1 MFEFLSTDEFSI
13 YKNKEQGSL
22 FMIKFQV
29 NSESLINSIIK
40 TKLIIGSSI
49 SDNYK
54 ALTFRASSVKSL
66 KKFISNK
73 KNTNYE
79 NTLKL
84 IVSLT
89 NQIQYLIITES
100 KCFYEYIIEN
110 IIVIDD
116 DKFIYLS
123 NDDLLKL
130 SESNNFHFTKPFNR
144 EGFIS
149 PELLKINSIPSEL
162 NYKTIYYSLG
172 ALVVYFLFDKNINN
186 KDGFK
191 DGFKDDFKDDFNS
204 DLNEI
209 LKPIEGTKLFGLLI
223 RCLFQEAN
231 ERSIVYI

>member
-13 YKNKEQGSL
+13 YKNKEQCTL
-22 FMIKFQV
+22 FTIKFQV
-29 NSESLINSIIK
+29 NSESLINSMIK

-66 KKFISNK
+66 RKFISNK
-73 KNTNYE
+73 ENINYE

-89 NQIQYLIITES
+89 KQIQYLIITECE
-100 KCFYEYIIEN
+100 CFYEYIIEN

-130 SESNNFHFTKPFNR
+130 SESKKFNFTKPFNR
-144 EGFIS
+144 TGIIS

-186 KDGFK
+186 KDGF
-191 DGFKDDFKDDFNS
+191 NC

-209 LKPIEGTKLFGLLI
+209 LKPIEGTKLSGLLI